1 MKPAA
6 YALLALAAWGAGAT
20 EFDARVKWFTTAQRL
35 PGSDVL
41 RDVTSKSTPLD
52 HSADLRLMW
61 RRDVGPLKA
70 VVDHSTIGLFGDSI
84 AAFGDAA
91 FGDTGASLDQAP
103 SGDERRLF
111 DLTWELDDGDRH
123 RLFHRLDRLA
133 LEYRGRRWGVTMG
146 RQAVSWGSG
155 LVFHPMDLFN
165 PFAPTTVD
173 RDYKAGDDMILVERL
188 FEGGSDLQLLAVGR
202 RSEDGD
208 ASEESS
214 SLAVKYKGFV
224 RQGEIELLAARHYG
238 GGALGLGL
246 RLPVGGALLRADVMG
261 VEDADGWAISGV
273 VNIDASVP
281 VRGNP
286 VYVFAE
292 YFRNGF
298 GVARIPDDLDAI
310 PEGLDQRLGRGE
322 TFTLMRDY
330 VATGVQFRWHALVSQ
345 SFSLIVNLHD
355 TSSVAQMSLAYDPGD
370 ASELQAGVIA
380 LVGGRGDEF
389 GRLPAEDGLTIGGGT
404 RAYVRF
410 AYYF

>member
-1 MKPAA
+1 MKPVG

-20 EFDARVKWFTTAQRL
+20 EFDARVKWFTTAQHL

-41 RDVTSKSTPLD
+41 RDATNKATPAD

-61 RRDVGPLKA
+61 RRDIGPLKA

-84 AAFGDAA
+84 AAFGDAE
-91 FGDTGASLDQAP
+91 ASLDQAP
-103 SGDERRLF
+103 SGDQRRLF
-111 DLTWELDDGDRH
+111 DLTGEWDDGNRH
-123 RLFHRLDRLA
+123 RLFHRLDRFA
-133 LEYRGRRWGVTMG
+133 LEYRSRRWGVTMG

-208 ASEESS
+208 ASADAS

-224 RQGEIELLAARHYG
+224 RQGEVELLAARHYG

-246 RLPVGGALLRADVMG
+246 RVPVGAALLRADLVG
-261 VEDADGWAISGV
+261 VEDAGGWTISGV
-273 VNIDASVP
+273 VNVDASVP

-292 YFRNGF
+292 YFHNGF
-298 GVARIPDDLDAI
+298 GVARIPDDLDAL

-330 VATGVQFRWHALVSQ
+330 LAAGVQFRWHPLVSQ

-355 TSSVAQMSLAYDPGD
+355 TSSLAQMSLAYDPGD
-370 ASELQAGVIA
+370 ASELQGGLIA
-380 LVGGRGDEF
+380 LLGGRGDEF
-389 GRLPAEDGLTIGGGT
+389 GRLPVEDGLTAGGGL

>member
-1 MKPAA
+1 MRSAA
-6 YALLALAAWGAGAT
+6 CALLALAACSGSSA
-20 EFDARVKWFTTAQRL
+20 ELDARIKWFTSAHHL
-35 PGSDVL
+35 PAGDVL
-41 RDVTSKSTPLD
+41 RDAVNKATPLD
-52 HSADLRLMW
+52 HGVDLRFMW

-70 VVDHSTIGLFGDSI
+70 VVDHSSILLSGDSI
-84 AAFGDAA
+84 TA

-103 SGDERRLF
+103 SGDDRRLL
-111 DLTWELDDGDRH
+111 DLTWELNDGDRH
-123 RLFHRLDRLA
+123 RLFHRLDRFA
-133 LEYRGRRWGVTMG
+133 LEYRNRRWGVTMG

-188 FEGGSDLQLLAVGR
+188 FEGGADLQLLAVGR
-202 RSEDGD
+202 RSQDGD
-208 ASEESS
+208 ASDDAS

-224 RQGEIELLAARHYG
+224 RQREVELLVARHYG

-246 RLPVGGALLRADVMG
+246 RVPVGRALLRADVMG
-261 VEDADGWAISGV
+261 VEDAAGRTISGV
-273 VNIDASVP
+273 VNVDTSVA

-298 GVARIPDDLDAI
+298 GVERIPDDLAAI
-310 PEGLDQRLGRGE
+310 PEGLDRRLDRGE

-330 VATGVQFRWHALVSQ
+330 LAAGVQFRWHALVSQ

-355 TSSVAQMSLAYDPGD
+355 TSSLAQMSLAYDPGD

-389 GRLPAEDGLTIGGGT
+389 GRLPAEDGLTVGGGL

>member
-6 YALLALAAWGAGAT
+6 HVLLALAVCSAGAT
-20 EFDARVKWFTTAQRL
+20 ELDARVKWFTTAQNL
-35 PGSDVL
+35 PASDVL
-41 RDVTSKSTPLD
+41 RDAANKATPLD

-61 RRDVGPLKA
+61 RPDVGPLKA
-70 VVDHSTIGLFGDSI
+70 VVDHSTIWLLGDSL
-84 AAFGDAA
+84 AA
-91 FGDTGASLDQAP
+91 FGDTEASLDQAP
-103 SGDERRLF
+103 SGDDRRLF

-123 RLFHRLDRLA
+123 RLFHRFDRFA
-133 LEYRGRRWGVTMG
+133 LEYRSRVWGVTVG

-155 LVFHPMDLFN
+155 LVFHPMDLFS

-188 FEGGSDLQLLAVGR
+188 FEDGSDLQLLAVGR
-202 RSEDGD
+202 RSEGD
-208 ASEESS
+208 ADADAS

-224 RQGEIELLAARHYG
+224 RQGEVEFVAARHYG

-246 RLPVGGALLRADVMG
+246 RIPVGGALLRADVMG
-261 VEDADGWAISGV
+261 VEDAGGWTLSGV
-273 VNIDASVP
+273 VNVDTSIP

-292 YFRNGF
+292 YFHNGF
-298 GVARIPDDLDAI
+298 GVGRIPDDLHAI
-310 PEGLDQRLGRGE
+310 PGALDERLGRGE
-322 TFTLMRDY
+322 TFTLMRNY

-345 SFSLIVNLHD
+345 SFSLIANVHD
-355 TSSVAQMSLAYDPGD
+355 SSTLVQMSLAYDPGD

-380 LVGGRGDEF
+380 PLGERGDEF
-389 GRLPAEDGLTIGGGT
+389 GRLKVEDGLTVGGGL

>member
-1 MKPAA
+1 MKSAG
-6 YALLALAAWGAGAT
+6 YALLALAAWGTSAT

-35 PGSDVL
+35 PSSDVL
-41 RDVTSKSTPLD
+41 RDVTNKATPTD

-61 RRDVGPLKA
+61 RRNIGPLKA
-70 VVDHSTIGLFGDSI
+70 MVDHSTIALFGDSI
-84 AAFGDAA
+84 AAFD
-91 FGDTGASLDQAP
+91 DPEASLDQAP

-111 DLTWELDDGDRH
+111 GLTGELNDGDRH
-123 RLFHRLDRLA
+123 RLFHRLDRFA
-133 LEYRGRRWGVTMG
+133 LEYRSRRWGITMG

-202 RSEDGD
+202 RSEGGD
-208 ASEESS
+208 ASADAS
-214 SLAVKYKGFV
+214 SLAVKYKTFV
-224 RQGEIELLAARHYG
+224 RQGEVELLAARHYG
-238 GGALGLGL
+238 GEAFGLGL
-246 RLPVGGALLRADVMG
+246 RVPVGTALLRADVMG
-261 VEDADGWAISGV
+261 VEDAGGWTLSGV
-273 VNIDASVP
+273 VNVDTSIP

-298 GVARIPDDLDAI
+298 GVARIPADLDAL

-330 VATGVQFRWHALVSQ
+330 LAAGVQFRWHALVSQ
-345 SFSLIVNLHD
+345 SFSLIVNVHD
-355 TSSVAQMSLAYDPGD
+355 TSSLAQMSLAYDPGD

-380 LVGGRGDEF
+380 LLGGHGDEF
-389 GRLPAEDGLTIGGGT
+389 GRLPAEDGLTVGGGL